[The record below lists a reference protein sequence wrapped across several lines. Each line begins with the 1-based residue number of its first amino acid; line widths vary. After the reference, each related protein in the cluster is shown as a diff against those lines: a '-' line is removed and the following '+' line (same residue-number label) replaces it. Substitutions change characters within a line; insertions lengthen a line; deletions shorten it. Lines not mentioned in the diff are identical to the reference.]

1 MKEIQEHLSK
11 LEKGFSNFKKYL
23 CQDDFEQRNIRDVR
37 NLFARVALNETAFNQ
52 LIDEDYYRP
61 IKTKSAFN
69 GNYIK

>member
-1 MKEIQEHLSK
+1 MNEIQEHLSK

-23 CQDDFEQRNIRDVR
+23 CQDDFERRNIRDVR

>member
-11 LEKGFSNFKKYL
+11 LEKRFSNFRKYL
-23 CQDDFEQRNIRDVR
+23 CQDDFEHRNIRDVR

>member
-11 LEKGFSNFKKYL
+11 FEKGFSNFKKYL
-23 CQDDFEQRNIRDVR
+23 CQDDFERRNIRDVR

>member
-23 CQDDFEQRNIRDVR
+23 CQDDFERRNIRDVR

>member
-11 LEKGFSNFKKYL
+11 LEKRFSNFKNL
-23 CQDDFEQRNIRDVR
+23 CQDDFEHRNIRDVR

-61 IKTKSAFN
+61 IKTKNAFN

>member
-11 LEKGFSNFKKYL
+11 LEKRFSNFKKHL
-23 CQDDFEQRNIRDVR
+23 CQDDFEHRNIRDVR

-61 IKTKSAFN
+61 IKTKNAFN